1 MSSAAARPMKDTR
14 TPALRFMVL
23 ISATYQIRGVT
34 VNPSDEGVDDTFVS
48 PDEPISSRDKR
59 RCLDD
64 VFHERVRIPELVV
77 VPAVDTA
84 EITINHLR
92 QR

>member
-1 MSSAAARPMKDTR
+1 MSSA
-14 TPALRFMVL
+14 
-23 ISATYQIRGVT
+23 YQIRGAT
-34 VNPSDEGVDDTFVS
+34 VNPSDEGIDDTFVS
-48 PDEPISSRDKR
+48 PDEPISSRDER

-77 VPAVDTA
+77 VPAVDTT